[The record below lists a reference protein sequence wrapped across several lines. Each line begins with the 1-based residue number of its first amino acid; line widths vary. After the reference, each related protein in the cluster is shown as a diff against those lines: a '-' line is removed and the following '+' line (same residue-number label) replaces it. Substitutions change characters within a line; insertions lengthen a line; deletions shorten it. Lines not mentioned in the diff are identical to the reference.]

1 MKRYFVVIGLIVA
14 CTALPAMPGVGQSTA
29 EHAPLTMQVTTMQV
43 TPEEEAA
50 RKTLTTLHGILQL
63 RNELLLNIQHQKEL
77 LKAAENEDDNENDT
91 QAMQETLAE
100 LHERL
105 RATENTF
112 QSIATGID
120 LDTFSQ
126 KSKTE
131 FNWQVEV
138 HEIVGPIIDELKNLT
153 ARPREIERL
162 RNEIS
167 AYTRQLNTINS
178 VLDNLLLLKYY
189 TTRQEIESLL
199 TDVENS
205 WIEREKEVASHVE
218 VAEHQLAEK
227 RNAAKSFGDS
237 AQQFARNFFSTRG
250 RNVVLAVLT
259 FGGVLFLLHY
269 GYRYLV
275 KISPFHD
282 GLKRT
287 FSGRLLD
294 VVYGI
299 STVLGATLALIVVLY
314 VTADWVLLGLV
325 LFLLF
330 GIVWAARQ
338 GLPLVWEQVKLLLN
352 LGTVRENERV
362 LYNGLPWK
370 VLSLKLHTRFHNPA
384 LKGGM
389 IRLPLRDLVG
399 LQSRPF
405 HKHEPW
411 FPSQEGDWVL
421 LDDGT
426 FGTVTLQTPEI
437 VQLQLLGGSQKT
449 YPTPAFMDQNPTDL
463 SHNFRVDVTFGVDY
477 THQDVS
483 TQEIPEKL
491 KARIQAD
498 LERTGYW
505 THVNTLAVEF
515 QEAAASSLDMA
526 IMADFSGEMAQDYE
540 KLQRLLQRIAVDASN
555 EHGWDI
561 PFAQITVHQAQE

>member
-1 MKRYFVVIGLIVA
+1 MKRYFVVIGLIVVA
-14 CTALPAMPGVGQSTA
+14 CIMVPAVPGVGQSAT
-29 EHAPLTMQVTTMQV
+29 EHALLAGQV
-43 TPEEEAA
+43 TPEEETA
-50 RKTLTTLHGILQL
+50 RKTLTTLDGILQV
-63 RNELLLNIQHQKEL
+63 RNEFVMNIQRQEEL
-77 LKAAENEDDNENDT
+77 LKAAEGENGDEDEA
-91 QAMQETLAE
+91 QAIRETLAE
-100 LHERL
+100 LQERF
-105 RATENTF
+105 RATEKTF
-112 QSIATGID
+112 QSIATGIN
-120 LDTFSQ
+120 LETFAQ
-126 KSKTE
+126 KKSNTE
-131 FNWQVEV
+131 FNWQKEV
-138 HEIVGPIIDELKNLT
+138 HEIVGPIIEELKSLT

-167 AYTRQLNTINS
+167 AYTRQLTTINN
-178 VLDNLLLLKYY
+178 VLDHLLLLKYY
-189 TTRQEIESLL
+189 TTRQEIEQLL
-199 TDVENS
+199 TAVENS
-205 WIEREKEVASHVE
+205 WIEREKDVSSHLD
-218 VAEHQLAEK
+218 VAEHQLEEK
-227 RNAAKSFGDS
+227 RNAAKPFGDS
-237 AQQFARNFFSTRG
+237 VQQFARNFFSTRG

-275 KISPFHD
+275 KISPFHE
-282 GLKRT
+282 GLHRT
-287 FSGRLLD
+287 FSGRLID

-314 VTADWVLLGLV
+314 VVADWVLLGLV

-338 GLPLVWEQVKLLLN
+338 GLPIVWEQIKLLLN

-362 LYNGLPWK
+362 MYHGLPWK

-411 FPSQEGDWVL
+411 FPSRESDWVL

-449 YPTPAFMDQNPTDL
+449 YPTLAFMDRNPTNF
-463 SHNFRVDVTFGVDY
+463 SRNFRVEVTFGVDY
-477 THQDVS
+477 KHQDVS
-483 TQEIPEKL
+483 THEIPEKL
-491 KARIQAD
+491 KSRIQAD
-498 LERTGYW
+498 LEQAGYW
-505 THVNTLAVEF
+505 SHLETLTVEF
-515 QEAAASSLDMA
+515 KEAAASSLDMA
-526 IMADFSGEMAQDYE
+526 ILADFSGEMAQDYQT
-540 KLQRLLQRIAVDASN
+540 LQYLFQRIAVDASN

-561 PFAQITVHQAQE
+561 PFTQITVHQAQD